1 MNNNYVKNVQNGKKN
16 YTEASY
22 KKESSLNRMK
32 PDIIHI
38 SPAKSMKGEIYRKFL
53 EEKEIFMSAN
63 NELTINIIKG
73 CI

>member
-1 MNNNYVKNVQNGKKN
+1 
-16 YTEASY
+16 
-22 KKESSLNRMK
+22 MK

-63 NELTINIIKG
+63 NKSTTNTTKG
-73 CI
+73 CCY

>member
-1 MNNNYVKNVQNGKKN
+1 MSKMYRMERKIILKHLI
-16 YTEASY
+16 

>member
-1 MNNNYVKNVQNGKKN
+1 MYSANEYNYMSKMYRMERKN

-38 SPAKSMKGEIYRKFL
+38 SGKSNEGRNIPEIPRKRKKYL
-53 EEKEIFMSAN
+53 CPPITNSP
-63 NELTINIIKG
+63 
-73 CI
+73 